1 MKLALLWL
9 GILLVAGFFA
19 TTHAFAGPCDAA
31 QPQFKEISRKLDHSD
46 FAAAARLLAPVANSF
61 PECPLVLLAQAR
73 TQAAQGDSAQADN
86 SFARYVTAQP
96 DDASGYAYYARFLL
110 SQRQYQHADILSSIA
125 IEKDHTVSIAL
136 AVGGQILFM
145 KGQTNQGLSMLAK
158 ACRLN
163 PEDAES
169 QFEIGSIYDRI
180 KHPADAVKH
189 FSRAVDLNPHDA
201 RAFDYLA
208 LNLEP
213 LGEINRAELAYKK
226 AFSANRSGLFYD
238 GFLDYNYG
246 RFLAKRGDFAASK
259 IHLDRAVE
267 LVPDVRATWY
277 ERAKLNLKMKSY
289 LQARSDAERAESL
302 SDPAGIIIDLQIY
315 ALLEQ
320 IYRHLGETGL
330 ADKYA
335 QLSRN
340 TPPPTRKQ

>member
-1 MKLALLWL
+1 MKVALLCL
-9 GILLVAGFFA
+9 GILFLFFVASQ
-19 TTHAFAGPCDAA
+19 AFAGQCDAA
-31 QPQFKEISRKLDHSD
+31 RPQLKDISLTLDHGD
-46 FAAAARLLAPVANSF
+46 FAAAVRLLAPVANAF

-73 TQAAQGDSAQADN
+73 TQAAQGDSAQAD
-86 SFARYVTAQP
+86 STFARYVTAQP
-96 DDASGYAYYARFLL
+96 DDASGYAYYARYLL
-110 SQRQYQHADILSSIA
+110 TQRQYQHADILSSIA
-125 IEKDHTVSIAL
+125 LEKGRSVPIAL
-136 AVGGQILFM
+136 AVSGQILFM
-145 KGQTNQGLSMLAK
+145 KGQTSQGLDMLAE

-180 KHPADAVKH
+180 KRPADAVKH
-189 FSRAVDLNPHDA
+189 FSKAVELNPHDA

-226 AFSANRSGLFYD
+226 AFAVNRPGLFYD

-246 RFLAKRGDFAASK
+246 RFLAKRGDLTASK

-277 ERAKLNLKMKSY
+277 ERAKLNLKMKNY
-289 LQARSDAERAESL
+289 EQARSDAERAESL
-302 SDPAGIIIDLQIY
+302 SDSAGIIIDLQIY

-340 TPPPTRKQ
+340 TPAPVRKQ

>member
-1 MKLALLWL
+1 MKVALLWL
-9 GILLVAGFFA
+9 GILFLGASK
-19 TTHAFAGPCDAA
+19 AFAVHCDAA
-31 QPQFKEISRKLDHSD
+31 QPQVKVISLKLDHGD
-46 FAAAARLLAPVANSF
+46 FAAAVRLLAPVANAF
-61 PECPLVLLAQAR
+61 PECPLVLLAQGR
-73 TQAAQGDSAQADN
+73 TQAAQRDSAQADG

-110 SQRQYQHADILSSIA
+110 SQRQYQHADTLSSIA
-125 IEKDHTVSIAL
+125 LEKGHSVPIAL

-145 KGQTNQGLSMLAK
+145 KGQTSKGLDMLNEAG
-158 ACRLN
+158 RLN

-169 QFEIGSIYDRI
+169 QYEIGSIYDRI
-180 KHPADAVKH
+180 KRPADAVKH
-189 FSRAVDLNPHDA
+189 FSRAVELNPRDA

-213 LGEINRAELAYKK
+213 LGEIGPAEVAYKK
-226 AFSANRSGLFYD
+226 GSAVNQPGPFYD

-246 RFLAKRGDFAASK
+246 RFLAKRGDLAASK

-277 ERAKLNLKMKSY
+277 ERAKLNLKMKNY
-289 LQARSDAERAESL
+289 RQARSDAEHAESL
-302 SDPAGIIIDLQIY
+302 SDRAGIIIDLQIY

-340 TPPPTRKQ
+340 TLPPTRKQ

>member
-1 MKLALLWL
+1 MKAMFLWL
-9 GILLVAGFFA
+9 GILFLTASQPFA
-19 TTHAFAGPCDAA
+19 AQCDSAGP
-31 QPQFKEISRKLDHSD
+31 QLKEISLKLDHGD
-46 FAAAARLLAPVANSF
+46 FAAARLLAPVASSY
-61 PECPLVLLAQAR
+61 PECPLVVLAQAR
-73 TQAAQGDSAQADN
+73 TQAAQGNLAEAN
-86 SFARYVTAQP
+86 STFARYVTTQP

-125 IEKDHTVSIAL
+125 LEKDHSVPIAL
-136 AVGGQILFM
+136 AVAGQILFM
-145 KGQTNQGLSMLAK
+145 KGQTSQGLDMLAE

-169 QFEIGSIYDRI
+169 QYEIGSIYDRI
-180 KHPADAVKH
+180 KRPADAVKH
-189 FSRAVDLNPHDA
+189 FSKAVELNPRDA

-213 LGEINRAELAYKK
+213 LGEISRAEVSYKK
-226 AFSANRSGLFYD
+226 GFGVNRPGLFYD

-246 RFLAKRGDFAASK
+246 RFLAKRGDFVASK

-277 ERAKLNLKMKSY
+277 ERAKLNLKMKNY
-289 LQARSDAERAESL
+289 RQARTDAERAESL

-340 TPPPTRKQ
+340 TSPPVRKQ

>member
-1 MKLALLWL
+1 MKSVFLWL
-9 GILLVAGFFA
+9 AILSFGASQ
-19 TTHAFAGPCDAA
+19 AFAGQCDAVA
-31 QPQFKEISRKLDHSD
+31 PQLKEISLKLDHGD

-61 PECPLVLLAQAR
+61 PECPLVVLAQAR
-73 TQAAQGDSAQADN
+73 TQAAEQDSDQADGT
-86 SFARYVTAQP
+86 FARYMTGQP
-96 DDASGYAYYARFLL
+96 DDASGYAYYARYLL
-110 SQRQYQHADILSSIA
+110 NRRQYQRADNLSSIA
-125 IEKDHTVSIAL
+125 IEKGHSVPIAL

-145 KGQTNQGLSMLAK
+145 KGETNQGLDMLRE

-180 KHPADAVKH
+180 KRPADAVKH
-189 FSRAVDLNPHDA
+189 FSKAVELNPRDA

-226 AFSANRSGLFYD
+226 AFGINRRGPFYD

-246 RFLAKRGDFAASK
+246 RFLEKRGDFAASK
-259 IHLDRAVE
+259 THLDRGVE

-277 ERAKLNLKMKSY
+277 ERAKLNLRMKNY
-289 LQARSDAERAESL
+289 QQARSDAERAESL
-302 SDPAGIIIDLQIY
+302 SDPAEIIIDLQVY
-315 ALLEQ
+315 TLLEQ
-320 IYRHLGETGL
+320 IYRHLGETRL

-340 TPPPTRKQ
+340 TPPPVRKQQR